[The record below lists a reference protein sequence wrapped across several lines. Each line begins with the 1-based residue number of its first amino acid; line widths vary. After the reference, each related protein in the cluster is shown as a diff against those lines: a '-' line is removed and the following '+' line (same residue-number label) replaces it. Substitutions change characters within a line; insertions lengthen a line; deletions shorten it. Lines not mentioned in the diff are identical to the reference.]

1 MGNFGTLSDYLIPG
15 AGAVL
20 DFGLGVASS
29 AISNAQSKSLMR
41 YQNNLNIRNWQ
52 MQNEYNL
59 PKNQMQR
66 YLDAGLNP
74 NLVYGNLQNTA
85 DSLSSP
91 SASSAP
97 VQRRDSIVQTM
108 AAAAQIEQMK
118 AETRLITAKTFREFN
133 EAALTN
139 ERYNDARW
147 RNSEEY
153 RDNAMKL
160 LTGNARY
167 MNFRADVE
175 GSNALYADSLNQAAL
190 SLRQSQRVLN
200 VDEHQLNAIRGHL
213 MEITG
218 NHLLSQIALNGAL
231 IATEQFKRLNLASQT
246 NVNEKM
252 VDKLAKEIS
261 LYGEQI
267 LNAQK
272 SGKKI
277 DAETINQNI
286 KNLMLRTFGTEQMS
300 GQINGTA
307 SAITG
312 ALSKLVGYDIFGYNS
327 SSNPFK

>member
-1 MGNFGTLSDYLIPG
+1 MPNFGKLLDYLIPG

-20 DFGLGVASS
+20 DFGLGIASS
-29 AISNAQSKSLMR
+29 STSNAQSKSLMR
-41 YQNNLNIRNWQ
+41 YQNDLNIQNWK
-52 MQNEYNL
+52 MQNEYNS

-118 AETRLITAKTFREFN
+118 AETRLIKAKTFREFN

-160 LTGNARY
+160 LTGNAKY

-175 GSNALYADSLNQAAL
+175 GSNAFYADSLNEAAL
-190 SLRQSQRVLN
+190 SLRQSQRILN
-200 VDEHQLNAIRGHL
+200 VDEHQLNAIRGHV

-267 LNAQK
+267 LNAKK

-286 KNLMLRTFGTEQMS
+286 KNLMLRTFGTEQMN
-300 GQINGTA
+300 GQINGTV

-312 ALSKLVGYDIFGYNS
+312 ALSKLGGLDIFGYNS
-327 SSNPFK
+327 SSNPF